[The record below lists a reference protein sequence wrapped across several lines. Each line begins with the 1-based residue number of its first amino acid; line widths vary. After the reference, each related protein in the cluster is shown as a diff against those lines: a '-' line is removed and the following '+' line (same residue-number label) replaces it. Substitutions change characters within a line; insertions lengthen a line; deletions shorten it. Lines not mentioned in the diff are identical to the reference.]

1 MKKNVYYI
9 VLRLYPLIV
18 PFSQMIKFPVSG
30 FYAVFTIFLV
40 ATDLLSST
48 LVVTL
53 LMLFTT
59 E

>member
-1 MKKNVYYI
+1 
-9 VLRLYPLIV
+9 
-18 PFSQMIKFPVSG
+18 MIKFPVQG
-30 FYAVFTIFLV
+30 FDAVFTIFLV
-40 ATDLLSST
+40 ATDLLSWT